1 MSRQSQLLAAIL
13 VNAVYEMQNYPIVLL
28 NTVISPLSFLLL
40 IVFVS
45 NGALIGVGIMGGFI
59 MSMFSAG
66 MALQGDL
73 THLKND
79 FKLQDMIVSS
89 PTSQSIYMFG
99 MALAEIIYAL
109 PALVTLTIL
118 FFIFVKMTLF
128 ATLGFII
135 VLVLIF
141 LMSVVIGFLFSTISS
156 DIMQSFAFSRLLST
170 LFATIPP
177 IYYPITYIPLP
188 YRYIAYLSPTTY
200 AAQLSQNF
208 GGYLD
213 LPITMIIFSWIVLI
227 GLTLFLFV
235 LSAKRSKWRE

>member
-66 MALQGDL
+66 MALQADL

-89 PTSQSIYMFG
+89 PTSQSVYMFG
-99 MALAEIIYAL
+99 MAIAEIIYAL

-118 FFIFVKMTLF
+118 SFIFVKMTLL
-128 ATLGFII
+128 AALGFII

-141 LMSVVIGFLFSTISS
+141 LMSIVIGFLFSTFSS
-156 DIMQSFAFSRLLST
+156 DIVQSFSFSRLLST

-208 GGYLD
+208 GGYLE
-213 LPITMIIFSWIVLI
+213 LPMTMIIFSWLVLI

>member
-1 MSRQSQLLAAIL
+1 MTRQSQLLAAIL

-45 NGALIGVGIMGGFI
+45 GGTLTGVGIMGGFI

-66 MALQGDL
+66 MALQADL

-99 MALAEIIYAL
+99 MATAEIIYAL
-109 PALVTLTIL
+109 PALVTLSIL
-118 FFIFVKMTLF
+118 SFFFVKMTLL
-128 ATLGFII
+128 AALGFII

-141 LMSVVIGFLFSTISS
+141 LMSVVIGFFFSTLSS
-156 DIMQSFAFSRLLST
+156 DIVQSFAFSRLLST

-200 AAQLSQNF
+200 AAQLSHNF
-208 GGYLD
+208 GGYLQ
-213 LPITMIIFSWIVLI
+213 LSITMIIFSWIVLI
-227 GLTLFLFV
+227 GLTILLFV

>member
-1 MSRQSQLLAAIL
+1 MSRRSQLLAAVL

-40 IVFVS
+40 IVVVT
-45 NGALIGVGIMGGFI
+45 NGSLIGVGIMGGFI

-66 MALQGDL
+66 MALQADL

-118 FFIFVKMTLF
+118 AFIFLHMTVL
-128 ATLGFII
+128 AILGFLI
-135 VLVLIF
+135 VLILIF
-141 LMSVVIGFLFSTISS
+141 LMSIVIGFLFSTISS
-156 DIMQSFAFSRLLST
+156 DIVQSFSFSRLLST

-188 YRYIAYLSPTTY
+188 YRYVAYLSPMTY
-200 AAQLSQNF
+200 AAQLSQHF
-208 GGYLD
+208 GGYLE
-213 LPITMIIFSWIVLI
+213 LPMPTIIFSWVVLI

>member
-1 MSRQSQLLAAIL
+1 MTRQSQLLAAIL

-45 NGALIGVGIMGGFI
+45 GGTLTGVGIMGGFI

-66 MALQGDL
+66 MALQADL

-99 MALAEIIYAL
+99 MATAEIIYAL
-109 PALVTLTIL
+109 PALVTLSIL
-118 FFIFVKMTLF
+118 SFFFVKMTLL
-128 ATLGFII
+128 AALGFII

-141 LMSVVIGFLFSTISS
+141 LMSVVIGFFFSTLSS
-156 DIMQSFAFSRLLST
+156 DIVQSFAFSRLLST

-200 AAQLSQNF
+200 AAQLSHNF
-208 GGYLD
+208 GGYLQ

-227 GLTLFLFV
+227 GLTILLFV

>member
-59 MSMFSAG
+59 MNMFSAG

-79 FKLQDMIVSS
+79 FRLQDMIVSS

-109 PALVTLTIL
+109 PALVTLSIL
-118 FFIFVKMTLF
+118 CFIFVKMTLL

-200 AAQLSQNF
+200 AAQLAQNF

-213 LPITMIIFSWIVLI
+213 LPVSMILFSWLMLI
-227 GLTLFLFV
+227 GLTVSLFV

>member
-1 MSRQSQLLAAIL
+1 MTRKSQLLAAIL
-13 VNAVYEMQNYPIVLL
+13 VNAFYEMQNYPIVLI

-45 NGALIGVGIMGGFI
+45 NGELIGVGIMGGFI

-66 MALQGDL
+66 MALQADL

-99 MALAEIIYAL
+99 MALSEIIYAL

-118 FFIFVKMTLF
+118 GFIFVKMTLL
-128 ATLGFII
+128 ATLGFLI

-141 LMSVVIGFLFSTISS
+141 LMSVVMGFFFSTLSS
-156 DIMQSFAFSRLLST
+156 DIVQSFAFSRLLST
-170 LFATIPP
+170 LFQPSRPYTI
-177 IYYPITYIPLP
+177 
-188 YRYIAYLSPTTY
+188 LSPIF
-200 AAQLSQNF
+200 QNRIDISRI
-208 GGYLD
+208 YHL
-213 LPITMIIFSWIVLI
+213 LPMLRNSLK
-227 GLTLFLFV
+227 TLV
-235 LSAKRSKWRE
+235 DT